1 MIDIHSQLPGIP
13 GILSNLH
20 PKPFIMNG
28 LMFGSIEGFLQG
40 LRCKDQERQLQIFK
54 MYGIDAKRTGR
65 ENPIKQDTLYFKGV
79 PFNRHSEYYQKMLK
93 KAFMCCFVQN
103 DKFQKALYDSVGY
116 ELCHSIGKTDPAET
130 ILTEEEF
137 IGTLNFIRYKHA
149 KFLEQKYGQAASLD

>member
-28 LMFGSIEGFLQG
+28 LVFGSIEGFLQG

-79 PFNRHSEYYQKMLK
+79 PFNRHSEYYQKMLD

-103 DKFQKALYDSVGY
+103 DKFQKALYDSVGH
-116 ELCHSIGKTDPAET
+116 ELGHSIGKTDPKDT
-130 ILTEEEF
+130 ILTNQEF
-137 IGTLNFIRYKHA
+137 ISRLDTIRTKHFL
-149 KFLEQKYGQAASLD
+149 FLENKFWEMPT